1 MTVTDV
7 AIVSVAGGMGCM
19 LRVLARDALLRRGA
33 HPWWSTCLVN
43 LSGAAAMGAAGAL
56 ASRSSAVPHWPSIA
70 FAGLLGG
77 WTTYSAFAMDVVQLW
92 IRGSRRVAATL
103 WAITLLGT
111 PVAAAGGAA
120 ALRALSGA
128 AP

>member
-1 MTVTDV
+1 MTLADV

-43 LSGAAAMGAAGAL
+43 MTGAAAMGAAGVL
-56 ASRSSAVPHWPSIA
+56 ASRSSAATSWSSIA
-70 FAGLLGG
+70 FTGLLGG

-92 IRGSRRVAATL
+92 IRGSRRIAATL

-120 ALRALSGA
+120 ALRAFSGA